1 MVVGDR
7 QGMLRVY
14 RYPADTLHIPETH
27 RKQANSEQRRD
38 NASQA
43 QVNTLTDYNYFMLVN
58 SIKMKGRY
66 EPHYIILS
74 IRFNEFALVCKQKW
88 HFFGGPIE

>member
-43 QVNTLTDYNYFMLVN
+43 QVNTLTDYNYFVLVN
-58 SIKMKGRY
+58 SLKIKGSY
-66 EPHYIILS
+66 EPHYIIHYIILI
-74 IRFNEFALVCKQKW
+74 IRVNEFALVCR
-88 HFFGGPIE
+88 